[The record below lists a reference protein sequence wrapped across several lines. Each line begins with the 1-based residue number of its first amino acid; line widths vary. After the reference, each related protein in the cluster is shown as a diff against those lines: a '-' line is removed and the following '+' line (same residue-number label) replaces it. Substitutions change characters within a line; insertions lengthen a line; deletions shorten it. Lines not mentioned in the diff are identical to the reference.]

1 MWQRLAVL
9 GLLAVNALTTGTF
22 ASPAAYNVTGDEAG
36 RRLQRGELPGPDK
49 TQMAAV
55 NFDVF
60 VLSAYYW
67 PGHCA
72 NSKGIAACT
81 TMPAQ
86 WKSGLVVHGLWPSYS
101 DAYKK
106 TNKLAANAQ
115 GPDGGAMKCL
125 GKAYDKTKIP
135 ATAADQLVFPGTGVS
150 NKSPDFYQYQWN
162 KHGICAQMEQKAY
175 FTTAVTLG
183 KAASAKLPA
192 VPTAGTIKAAD
203 LQKSLGSLAQPT
215 CFRDAKGRTIL
226 WFVNFCYKRT
236 TDIGGQ
242 TACPGVS
249 NCSGTITLK
258 V

>member
-9 GLLAVNALTTGTF
+9 GLLAVNALSSSVAAMPEGFYNETASRGLRGT
-22 ASPAAYNVTGDEAG
+22 APDPAKD
-36 RRLQRGELPGPDK
+36 L
-49 TQMAAV
+49 AAAA
-55 NFDVF
+55 NFDLF
-60 VLSAYYW
+60 VLSSYYW

-72 NSKGIAACT
+72 NSKGIARCT

-115 GPDGGAMKCL
+115 GPDGGAVKCN
-125 GKAYDKTKIP
+125 GKPYDKTTTP
-135 ATAADQLVFPGTGVS
+135 QTAADQLVFPGTGVS
-150 NKSPDFYQYQWN
+150 NKSPDFYQYQYN
-162 KHGICAQMEQKAY
+162 KHGICSQMEQKTYWA
-175 FTTAVTLG
+175 TAVKLG
-183 KAASAKLPA
+183 KAASSRMPA
-192 VPTAGTIKAAD
+192 VPATGTITAAD
-203 LQKSLGSLAQPT
+203 LQKKLGAQAQPT

-226 WFVNFCYKRT
+226 WFVNFCFKRT
-236 TDIGGQ
+236 QGVGGQ
-242 TACPGVS
+242 TKCPGTT

>member
-9 GLLAVNALTTGTF
+9 GLLAVNAL
-22 ASPAAYNVTGDEAG
+22 SSSVAATPEVITSRA
-36 RRLQRGELPGPDK
+36 LRGELPGPDK
-49 TQMAAV
+49 TKMAEAD
-55 NFDVF
+55 FDLF

-72 NSKGIAACT
+72 NSKGIAKCT

-86 WKSGLVVHGLWPSYS
+86 WKSGLVVHGLWPSYT

-106 TNKLAANAQ
+106 TKKLAATAQ
-115 GPDGGAMKCL
+115 GPDAAKCV
-125 GKAYDKTKIP
+125 GKPYDKTKAP
-135 ATAADQLVFPGTGVS
+135 ATAADQLVFPGVGVS

-162 KHGICAQMEQKAY
+162 KHGICAQMEPAAY
-175 FTTAVTLG
+175 WKTAVTLG
-183 KAASAKLPA
+183 KAASAKMPA
-192 VPTAGTIKAAD
+192 MPATGTITAAD
-203 LQKSLGSLAQPT
+203 LMKKLGAGAQPT

-226 WFVNFCYKRT
+226 WFVNYCYKRT

-249 NCSGTITLK
+249 NCAGTITLK